1 MSRNY
6 GLGSR
11 NMASAARIALD
22 RAAQRGELSF
32 SSVATLSERFS
43 QFASAASAQGIGRM
57 ERISPEGVQAY
68 GQQLAAQ
75 VQRGELSAAYAQNL
89 VSAINTVMHLVRN
102 WPSVNPTKACG
113 IAQRCAVRD
122 TPPLGVDR
130 TVFERGLEQ
139 LRGDDQLRAAAV
151 ANLARELGLRS
162 KEAALL
168 NAHKALQEA
177 RECGQVTIVD
187 GAKGGRSRT
196 VPISQERQ
204 LSVLASAATLQ
215 GTGRSLIPV
224 EQNWKQFRENTLR
237 QGRGPLQQAGITGYH
252 DLRAAY
258 ACERYQQ
265 LTGHPAP
272 VIAGGIVDKDQDRA
286 AREQISAE
294 LGHGRIDVVAEY
306 IGGRG

>member
-11 NMASAARIALD
+11 TMASAARIALD

-43 QFASAASAQGIGRM
+43 QFVDVARAQGIGRL
-57 ERISPEGVQAY
+57 ERISQEGVQAY
-68 GQQLAAQ
+68 GRQLAEQ
-75 VQRGELSAAYAQNL
+75 VQRGELSPAYAQNL

-102 WPSVNPTKACG
+102 WSSVSPTKACG
-113 IAQRCAVRD
+113 IAQRCAVRG

-130 TVFERGLEQ
+130 ALLERSLEQ
-139 LRGDDQLRAAAV
+139 LRGHDQERAAGV
-151 ANLARELGLRS
+151 VELARELGLRS
-162 KEAALL
+162 KEASLL

-177 RECGQVTIVD
+177 RERGQVTIID
-187 GAKGGRSRT
+187 GTKGGRVRI

-204 LSVLASAATLQ
+204 LSALANAATLQ
-215 GTGRSLIPV
+215 GSRRSLIPV

-237 QGRGPLQQAGITGYH
+237 QGRGHLQQVGITGYH

-272 VIAGGIVDKDQDRA
+272 VIAGGIVDKDQDRI

>member
-22 RAAQRGELSF
+22 RAAQRGELSY
-32 SSVATLSERFS
+32 SSAATLTERFS
-43 QFASAASAQGIGRM
+43 QFADAARAQGIGRL

-75 VQRGELSAAYAQNL
+75 VQRGELSPAYAQNL
-89 VSAINTVMHLVRN
+89 VSAINTVLHLVRD
-102 WPSVNPTKACG
+102 WSSVSPTKTCG

-130 TVFERGLEQ
+130 NVLERSLEQ

-151 ANLARELGLRS
+151 ADLARELGLRS

-168 NAHKALQEA
+168 NIHKALQEA
-177 RECGQVTIVD
+177 RERGLVTIVE
-187 GAKGGRSRT
+187 GTKGGRPRT
-196 VPISQERQ
+196 VPVRQKQQ
-204 LSVLASAATLQ
+204 LSALVNAATLQ
-215 GTGRSLIPV
+215 GAGRSLIPV

-237 QGRGPLQQAGITGYH
+237 QGRVPLQQVGITGYH

-258 ACERYQQ
+258 ACDRYQQ
-265 LTGHPAP
+265 ITGHPAP
-272 VIAGGIVDKDQDRA
+272 VIAGGIVDKHQDRI
-286 AREQISAE
+286 ARQQISAE

>member
-11 NMASAARIALD
+11 NMTSAARIALD

-32 SSVATLSERFS
+32 SSVATLAERFS
-43 QFASAASAQGIGRM
+43 QFADAARAQGIGRM
-57 ERISPEGVQAY
+57 ERISPEGVRVY
-68 GQQLAAQ
+68 GRQLAEQ
-75 VQRGELSAAYAQNL
+75 VQRGELSPAYAQNL
-89 VSAINTVMHLVRN
+89 VSAINTVMHLVRD
-102 WPSVNPTKACG
+102 WTSVSPTKACG

-130 TVFERGLEQ
+130 AVLGRSLEQ
-139 LRGDDQLRAAAV
+139 LRGHDQERAASV
-151 ANLARELGLRS
+151 AELAREFGLRS

-177 RECGQVTIVD
+177 RERGQVTIVD
-187 GAKGGRSRT
+187 GTKGGRSRT

-204 LSVLASAATLQ
+204 LSALANAATLQ
-215 GTGRSLIPV
+215 GPGRALIPV
-224 EQNWKQFRENTLR
+224 EQNWKEFRENTLR

-272 VIAGGIVDKDQDRA
+272 VIALSLIH
-286 AREQISAE
+286 I
-294 LGHGRIDVVAEY
+294 
-306 IGGRG
+306 

>member
-11 NMASAARIALD
+11 NMASAARVALD

-89 VSAINTVMHLVRN
+89 VSAINTVMRLVRN
-102 WPSVNPTKACG
+102 WPSVSPTKACG

-130 TVFERGLEQ
+130 TVLERGLEQ

-177 RECGQVTIVD
+177 RECGHVTIVD

-204 LSVLASAATLQ
+204 LSVLAKAATLQ

-294 LGHGRIDVVAEY
+294 LGHGRIEVVAEY

>member
-11 NMASAARIALD
+11 DMASAARIALD

-43 QFASAASAQGIGRM
+43 QFVDAIRAQGIGRL
-57 ERISPEGVQAY
+57 ERISPELVQVY
-68 GQQLAAQ
+68 GQHLAQQ
-75 VQRGELSAAYAQNL
+75 VDRGELSPAYAQNL
-89 VSAINTVMHLVRN
+89 VSAINTIMHLLRD
-102 WPSVNPTKACG
+102 WTSVSPTKTCG
-113 IAQRCAVRD
+113 IAQRCAVRSI
-122 TPPLGVDR
+122 PPLGVDR
-130 TVFERGLEQ
+130 TVLTRSLEP

-151 ANLARELGLRS
+151 AVLARELGLRT

-168 NAHKALQEA
+168 NANKALQEA
-177 RECGQVTIVD
+177 RERARVTIVD
-187 GAKGGRSRT
+187 GTKGGRSRT
-196 VPISQERQ
+196 VPVLQTQQ
-204 LSVLASAATLQ
+204 LRALENAATLQ
-215 GTGRSLIPV
+215 GKGRSLMPI

-237 QGRGPLQQAGITGYH
+237 LGRSSLQQAGITGYH

-258 ACERYQQ
+258 ACDRYQQ
-265 LTGHPAP
+265 ITGHPAP
-272 VIAGGIVDKDQDRA
+272 VIAGGIVDKHLDRL

>member
-11 NMASAARIALD
+11 NIASAARIALD

-32 SSVATLSERFS
+32 SSVATLSERFT
-43 QFASAASAQGIGRM
+43 QFADAARAQGIGRM
-57 ERISPEGVQAY
+57 ERISPELVQAY

-75 VQRGELSAAYAQNL
+75 VERGELSPAYAQNL
-89 VSAINTVMHLVRN
+89 VSAINTVMHQVCD
-102 WPSVNPTKACG
+102 WSSVSPTKACG
-113 IAQRCAVRD
+113 ISQRCAVRD

-130 TVFERGLEQ
+130 NVLERGLEQ

-151 ANLARELGLRS
+151 ADLARELGLRS
-162 KEAALL
+162 KEASLL
-168 NAHKALQEA
+168 NAHKALQDA
-177 RECGQVTIVD
+177 RERGLVTIVD
-187 GAKGGRSRT
+187 GTKGGRPRT
-196 VPISQERQ
+196 VPVLQEQQ
-204 LSVLASAATLQ
+204 LSALANAATLQ
-215 GTGRSLIPV
+215 GAGRSLIPV

-272 VIAGGIVDKDQDRA
+272 VIAGGIVDKDQDRV

>member
-32 SSVATLSERFS
+32 SSVTTLAERFAL
-43 QFASAASAQGIGRM
+43 FAVAARAQGIGRM
-57 ERISPEGVQAY
+57 ERVSPELVRSY
-68 GQQLAAQ
+68 GQQLATQ
-75 VQRGELSAAYAQNL
+75 VERGELSPAYAQNL
-89 VSAINTVMHLVRN
+89 VSAINTVMQQVRE
-102 WPSVNPTKACG
+102 WSSVSPTKVCG
-113 IAQRCAVRD
+113 IAQRSAVRN

-130 TVFERGLEQ
+130 VLLGRSLEQ
-139 LRGDDQLRAAAV
+139 LREHGQGRAAAI
-151 ANLARELGLRS
+151 AELARELGLRS

-168 NAHKALQEA
+168 NTQKALHEA
-177 RECGQVTIVD
+177 RERGLVTIVD
-187 GAKGGRSRT
+187 GTKGGRSRI
-196 VPISQERQ
+196 VFISQERQ
-204 LSVLASAATLQ
+204 LSALDRAAKLQ
-215 GTGRSLIPV
+215 DKGRSLIPID
-224 EQNWKQFRENTLR
+224 QNWKQFRENTLR
-237 QGRGPLQQAGITGYH
+237 QGRVPLQQFGITGYH

-258 ACERYQQ
+258 ACDRYQQ
-265 LTGHPAP
+265 LTGHPPP
-272 VIAGGIVDKDQDRA
+272 VIAGGIVDKHQDRL

>member
-32 SSVATLSERFS
+32 SSVATLTERFS
-43 QFASAASAQGIGRM
+43 QFVNAVRAQGIGRL
-57 ERISPEGVQAY
+57 ERISPELVQAY
-68 GQQLAAQ
+68 GQYLSAQ
-75 VQRGELSAAYAQNL
+75 VQRNELSPAYAQNL
-89 VSAINTVMHLVRN
+89 VSAINTVMHLVRD
-102 WPSVNPTKACG
+102 WSSVSPTKACG

-130 TVFERGLEQ
+130 TVLERSFEQMRAN
-139 LRGDDQLRAAAV
+139 DQLRAAAV
-151 ANLARELGLRS
+151 TDLVRELGLRS

-177 RECGQVTIVD
+177 RERGLVTIVD
-187 GAKGGRSRT
+187 GTKGGRIRT
-196 VPISQERQ
+196 VPVLQEQQ
-204 LSVLASAATLQ
+204 LRALANAAMHQ
-215 GTGRSLIPV
+215 GVGRSLIPV
-224 EQNWKQFRENTLR
+224 GQNWKQFRENTLR
-237 QGRGPLQQAGITGYH
+237 QGRIPLQQVGITGYH

-258 ACERYQQ
+258 ACDRYQKI
-265 LTGHPAP
+265 TGHPAP
-272 VIAGGIVDKDQDRA
+272 VIAGGIVDKQLDRL
-286 AREQISAE
+286 AREQISSE
-294 LGHGRIDVVAEY
+294 LGHGRIDVVSEY

>member
-11 NMASAARIALD
+11 DMSSAARIALD
-22 RAAQRGELSF
+22 RAARRGELSF

-43 QFASAASAQGIGRM
+43 QFVDAARAQGIGRL
-57 ERISPEGVQAY
+57 ERITPDLVQAY
-68 GQQLAAQ
+68 GQQLATR
-75 VQRGELSAAYAQNL
+75 VQGGELSPAYAQNL
-89 VSAINTVMHLVRN
+89 VSAINTVMQLLRD
-102 WPSVNPTKACG
+102 WTSVSPTKTCG
-113 IAQRCAVRD
+113 IALRCAVRSI
-122 TPPLGVDR
+122 PPLGVDR
-130 TVFERGLEQ
+130 TVLTRSLEP
-139 LRGDDQLRAAAV
+139 LRDDDQLRAAAV
-151 ANLARELGLRS
+151 AVLARELGLRS

-177 RECGQVTIVD
+177 RERAQVTIVE
-187 GAKGGRSRT
+187 GTKGGRSRT
-196 VPISQERQ
+196 VPVLQKQQ
-204 LSVLASAATLQ
+204 LSALANAATLQ
-215 GTGRSLIPV
+215 GAGRSLIPV
-224 EQNWKQFRENTLR
+224 AQNWKQFRENTLR
-237 QGRGPLQQAGITGYH
+237 QGRVPLQQVGITGYH

-258 ACERYQQ
+258 ACDRYQQ

-272 VIAGGIVDKDQDRA
+272 VIAGGIVDKHQDRL

>member
-32 SSVATLSERFS
+32 SSVATLAERFS
-43 QFASAASAQGIGRM
+43 QFADVARVQGIGRM
-57 ERISPEGVQAY
+57 ERISQEEVKAY
-68 GQQLAAQ
+68 GQQLATK
-75 VQRGELSAAYAQNL
+75 VQYGELSPAYAQNL
-89 VSAINTVMHLVRN
+89 VSAINTVMHLVRD
-102 WPSVNPTKACG
+102 WTSVSPTKVCG

-122 TPPLGVDR
+122 TSPLGVDR
-130 TVFERGLEQ
+130 VVFGRSLEQ
-139 LRGDDQLRAAAV
+139 LRGHNQERAASV
-151 ANLARELGLRS
+151 AELARELGLRS

-177 RECGQVTIVD
+177 REHAQVTISD
-187 GAKGGRSRT
+187 GTKGGHIRT

-204 LSVLASAATLQ
+204 LRALAIASILQ
-215 GTGRSLIPV
+215 GSGRALIPV
-224 EQNWKQFRENTLR
+224 EQNWKDFRENTLR
-237 QGRGPLQQAGITGYH
+237 QGRGHLQQTGINGYH

-265 LTGHPAP
+265 LTGNPAP
-272 VIAGGIVDKDQDRA
+272 VISGGIVDKTQDRA